1 MHPEQRFRRNLCL
14 KCSQNIRRAVAGI
27 RVVYQYDLGMAGNG
41 GKVHVVRVTKTGY
54 VDKQGRR
61 KDYSSAYLRRTYRD
75 GGKVKNETVANLSAL
90 PDHVIDWIDAGLK
103 GQQLVPAAEAVTIT
117 RSVPHGH
124 VAAVHAMARALG
136 LPGLLGPPGRQRD
149 LALALIISRVV
160 RPGSKLS
167 TLTWWDDTTLGDL
180 GVAGASTDDIY
191 AAMDWLAAGQDAIE
205 AELARRHLAPEPNP
219 PGMALFDLS
228 SSWLEGSHCPLAAR
242 GYSRDGKKGK
252 LQIEYGLLTDP
263 AGRPVAVRV
272 FPGNTGD
279 PAAFTE
285 IVQVVR
291 EKFGLAKMV
300 MVGDRGMI
308 TSARI
313 QALNQLEDGTP
324 RPDGYGW
331 ITALRA
337 PAIKRLM
344 ADDGPL
350 QLSLF
355 DQQDLAEITSGD
367 FPGERLV
374 ACRNPVLAAERARK
388 REDLLAATEKLLA
401 PVIARVQAGKLTGAG
416 EIGVEVGKV
425 ISKYKTG
432 KHFAVAITDDSL
444 TVTRKQDQ
452 IDAEAA
458 LDGFYVLRTPVP
470 VRELD
475 ASGVVSAYKNL
486 KYVER
491 DFRHIKADDL
501 DLRPV
506 FHRLEERVKAHV
518 LTCMLGCYL
527 TWHLRRAWAPLT
539 FTDENPPAQASPVAP
554 ARRSARA
561 QAKASCQHD
570 PAGQPYRSF
579 RGLIDHL
586 ATLTRNQV
594 RFTGTHA
601 TVPMLAEPTTAQ
613 RQAFDLLGVP
623 IPLTL
628 K

>member
-1 MHPEQRFRRNLCL
+1 MTG
-14 KCSQNIRRAVAGI
+14 SGV
-27 RVVYQYDLGMAGNG
+27 
-41 GKVHVVRVTKTGY
+41 KVHVVRVSKTGY

-75 GGKVKNETVANLSAL
+75 AGKVKNETVANLSAL
-90 PDHVIDWIDAGLK
+90 PGHVIDLIDAGLK
-103 GQQLVPAAEAVTIT
+103 GQQLVPAAAAVTIT
-117 RSVPHGH
+117 GSLPHGH
-124 VAAVHAMARALG
+124 AAAVHAMAAKLG
-136 LPGLLGPPGRQRD
+136 IPALLGPAGRARD
-149 LALALIISRVV
+149 LALALIISRVLA
-160 RPGSKLS
+160 PASKLS
-167 TLTWWDDTTLGDL
+167 TRTWWADTTLGADL

-191 AAMDWLAAGQDAIE
+191 AAMDWLEHRQDAIE
-205 AELARRHLAPEPNP
+205 AGLAARHLAPAVNP
-219 PGMALFDLS
+219 ARMALFDLS
-228 SSWLEGSHCPLAAR
+228 SSWMEGRHCPLAAR

-263 AGRPVAVRV
+263 EGRPVAVRV

-279 PAAFTE
+279 PGAFTA
-285 IVQVVR
+285 IVDVVR
-291 EKFGLAKMV
+291 KKFGLQDMV

-313 QALNQLEDGTP
+313 QAMNQLEDGTQ
-324 RPDGYGW
+324 RPDADTYEW

-337 PAIKRLM
+337 PAIRKLM

-355 DQQDLAEITSGD
+355 DEQDLAEITSPD
-367 FPGERLV
+367 FPGERLI
-374 ACRNPVLAAERARK
+374 ACRNPVLAADRART
-388 REDLLAATEKLLA
+388 RTELLAATEKLLA
-401 PVIARVQAGKLTGAG
+401 PLIARVRSGRLAGAG
-416 EIGVEVGKV
+416 PIGVEVGKV
-425 ISKYKTG
+425 ISTYKTA
-432 KHFAVAITDDSL
+432 KHFEVTITDTTL
-444 TVTRKQDQ
+444 AIERRQDR

-470 VRELD
+470 AHQLN
-475 ASGVVSAYKNL
+475 AAAVVTAYKNL

-491 DFRHIKADDL
+491 DFRHIKSDDL

-518 LTCMLGCYL
+518 LICMLACYL

-539 FTDENPPAQASPVAP
+539 YTDQEPPAQDNPVTP
-554 ARRSARA
+554 ARRSATA

-570 PAGQPYRSF
+570 LAGRPYHSF
-579 RGLIDHL
+579 RGLIEHL

-594 RFTGTHA
+594 RYTGTDVTIA
-601 TVPMLAEPTTAQ
+601 MLAEPTSTQ
-613 RQAFDLLGVP
+613 RQAFELIGAP

-628 K
+628 T

>member
-1 MHPEQRFRRNLCL
+1 MHVARIRSGYTDKRGQRREYESR
-14 KCSQNIRRAVAGI
+14 
-27 RVVYQYDLGMAGNG
+27 
-41 GKVHVVRVTKTGY
+41 
-54 VDKQGRR
+54 
-61 KDYSSAYLRRTYRD
+61 YLRHTYRD
-75 GGKVKNETVANLSAL
+75 GGKVRHETLANLSGL
-90 PDHVIDWIDAGLK
+90 PEAMIDSIEAALK
-103 GQQLVPAAEAVTIT
+103 GTTLVPADRAVTIL
-117 RSVPHGH
+117 RSLPHGH
-124 VAAVHAMARALG
+124 VAAVHAMAVKLG
-136 LPGLLGPPGRQRD
+136 LPALLGPACGERD

-160 RPGSKLS
+160 APASKLS
-167 TLTWWDDTTLGDL
+167 TLTWWDDTTLGADL
-180 GVAGASTDDIY
+180 GAATVSAGRIY
-191 AAMDWLAAGQDAIE
+191 AAMDWLEHRQDAIE
-205 AELARRHLAPEPNP
+205 AKLARRHLAPAANP
-219 PGMALFDLS
+219 SRMALFDLS
-228 SSWLEGSHCPLAAR
+228 SSWLEGRHCPLAAR
-242 GYSRDGKKGK
+242 GYSRDGRKGK

-279 PAAFTE
+279 PGAFTA
-285 IVQVVR
+285 IVDVVR
-291 EKFGLAKMV
+291 KKFGLQEMV

-313 QALNQLEDGTP
+313 QAMNQLEDGTA
-324 RPDGYGW
+324 RPDPYGW

-337 PAIKRLM
+337 PAIKKLM

-355 DQQDLAEITSGD
+355 DQQDLAEITSPD

-374 ACRNPVLAAERARK
+374 ACRNPVLAADRART
-388 REDLLAATEKLLA
+388 RDDLLAATEKLLA
-401 PVIARVQAGKLTGAG
+401 PLIARVQAGRLQGAG

-425 ISKYKTG
+425 ITRYKTG
-432 KHFAVAITDDSL
+432 KHFAVTITDHSL
-444 TVTRKQDQ
+444 AVTRKQGQ

-470 VRELD
+470 ADELD
-475 ASGVVSAYKNL
+475 AAAVVTAYKNL

-491 DFRHIKADDL
+491 DFRHIKSDDL

-518 LTCMLGCYL
+518 LICMLACYL

-539 FTDENPPAQASPVAP
+539 FTGQDPPQQDNPVTP

-561 QAKASCQHD
+561 QAKASGQHD
-570 PAGQPYRSF
+570 AAGRPFRSF
-579 RGLIDHL
+579 RGLLEHL

-594 RFTGTHA
+594 RFAGTRA
-601 TVPMLAEPTTAQ
+601 TVPMLAEPTSAQ
-613 RQAFDLLGVP
+613 REAFELIGVP

-628 K
+628 R